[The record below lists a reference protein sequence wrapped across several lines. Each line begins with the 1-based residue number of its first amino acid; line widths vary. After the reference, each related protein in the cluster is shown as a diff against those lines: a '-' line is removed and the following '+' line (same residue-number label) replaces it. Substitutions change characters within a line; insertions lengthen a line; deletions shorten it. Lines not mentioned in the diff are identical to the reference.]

1 MTDTQADLTER
12 ARQLRDEV
20 LFAVK
25 DGISIN
31 ALNKLFDSL
40 TAALQSEREATE
52 AAIDMDTHCRTLG
65 CLADTLRQE
74 RHAAQEKAEAA
85 AAEARRAAI
94 EECARAISGSSL
106 HPPYTPEGTRNADLQ
121 RIRALASPPAPQEE
135 TR

>member
-52 AAIDMDTHCRTLG
+52 AAIDDTIVELLPNPTG
-65 CLADTLRQE
+65 T
-74 RHAAQEKAEAA
+74 AARG
-85 AAEARRAAI
+85 RRSRGAQ
-94 EECARAISGSSL
+94 SGGALQTSPVTSWSKRKDWTSL
-106 HPPYTPEGTRNADLQ
+106 LMK
-121 RIRALASPPAPQEE
+121 PANS
-135 TR
+135 